1 MKSKTLFCLTTLLA
15 SSISIAAP
23 LFLDTPTAQILVV
36 DPEDRFYE
44 DTSFGKDILD
54 SFVKKKF
61 AYDYVDSSGKSQT
74 GHKLLFGG
82 MADTPII
89 NAVTPILE
97 KKGLRL
103 TNSAHTAHLRAAVSI
118 PPEQVADFIQGQAQL
133 YRLSVEMQ
141 GNPDELVSKATKRRF
156 LGNVGALGL
165 MLVGMNTLGATAG
178 SQLTMGSGL
187 SDSIYA
193 AVSKNRAA
201 AIASDLTQLNID
213 FSTATAVQA
222 RTVKSD
228 GGNIGQVLIAY
239 KVPLSPE
246 VENAAMV
253 EAIVALAGADRTP
266 EQIIQARQADFD
278 QRKQIWQACVQQGRC
293 AAN

>member
-1 MKSKTLFCLTTLLA
+1 MKSKILFSLAALFA
-15 SSISIAAP
+15 SSICIAAP
-23 LFLDTPTAQILVV
+23 IFLDTPTAQIVV
-36 DPEDRFYE
+36 ANPDEGFYE
-44 DTSFGKDILD
+44 DVSFGKDILE
-54 SFVKKKF
+54 SFGKKKF
-61 AYDYVDSSGKSQT
+61 AYDYIDRSGKSQT
-74 GHKLLFGG
+74 GYKLLFGG
-82 MADTPII
+82 MDDTPIV

-103 TNSAHTAHLRAAVSI
+103 TNSAHIAHLLSAVSI
-118 PPEQVADFIQGQAQL
+118 PPEQVADFIQGQARL

-156 LGNVGALGL
+156 LGNAAALGL
-165 MLVGMNTLGATAG
+165 MLVGMNNLGAAAG

-187 SDSIYA
+187 SDSVYA

-201 AIASDLTQLNID
+201 AIAADLTQVGVD

-239 KVPLSPE
+239 KVPLTPE

-278 QRKQIWQACVQQGRC
+278 KRKQIWQTCVQEGRC
-293 AAN
+293 TAN